1 MPTRKQRQPVAD
13 AATGADA
20 NSDTPTPSHARVS
33 SPRRTTRP
41 LTDEERAAAQET
53 FLVAFARSANVSQSA
68 KRAHISRDTVYEWL
82 ARDEPFRT
90 RYEHADADA
99 QDVLRKEAFRRAV
112 VGVNEPLTNGQ
123 GLIYEMEVVLGK
135 DGEPALDDRGRPK
148 LRRGKI
154 ATVKKYSDG
163 LLQTMLKA
171 RVPEYRDK
179 KQVEVSGPNGGP
191 IATQVTN
198 EQVLTI
204 NLEGMSVAQ
213 LRALRAALH
222 TGAADDVAGE
232 RDGDS
237 SNLPY
242 SGG

>member
-1 MPTRKQRQPVAD
+1 MPTRRKQQSQPVAED
-13 AATGADA
+13 MADA
-20 NSDTPTPSHARVS
+20 KPDNPTSTHTRVL
-33 SPRRTTRP
+33 PRRGGP
-41 LTDEERAAAQET
+41 LTDEERATAQET
-53 FLVAFARSANVSQSA
+53 FLAAFARTANISQSA
-68 KRAHISRDTVYEWL
+68 KRARVN
-82 ARDEPFRT
+82 
-90 RYEHADADA
+90 
-99 QDVLRKEAFRRAV
+99 RAT

-163 LLQTMLKA
+163 LLQAMLKA

-191 IATQVTN
+191 IATHTTN

-204 NLEGMSVAQ
+204 NLDGMSIAQ
-213 LRALRAALH
+213 LRALRAVLR
-222 TGAADDVAGE
+222 TGE
-232 RDGDS
+232 SDGDS
-237 SNLPY
+237 GSFSS

>member
-1 MPTRKQRQPVAD
+1 MPTRRKQQSQPVAED
-13 AATGADA
+13 MADA
-20 NSDTPTPSHARVS
+20 KPDNPTSTHTRVL
-33 SPRRTTRP
+33 PRRGGP
-41 LTDEERAAAQET
+41 LTDEERATAQET
-53 FLVAFARSANVSQSA
+53 FLAAFARTANISQSA
-68 KRAHISRDTVYEWL
+68 KRARVNRATVYEWL
-82 ARDEPFRT
+82 AKDELFKAA
-90 RYEHADADA
+90 YEHADADA

-163 LLQTMLKA
+163 LLQAMLKA

-191 IATQVTN
+191 IATHTTN

-204 NLEGMSVAQ
+204 NLDGMSIAQ
-213 LRALRAALH
+213 LRALRAVLR
-222 TGAADDVAGE
+222 TGE
-232 RDGDS
+232 SDGDS
-237 SNLPY
+237 GSFSS